1 MRILE
6 STERRLVIER
16 ETLDNFNLLWLP
28 MLVNIAVSVCFFQ
41 LSTRLNLSLYHSLIL
56 SCTIGWLFIHL
67 LFPRNKRSSSY
78 WWAVIFGAVPFLGCG
93 LLSLAA
99 INSLNRPEF
108 VLLTLDRDRNSLVIE
123 RPKILLWT
131 FSTRYPLNQ
140 IERALV
146 ALESDYGSA
155 YGVVQVPTLLLRVR
169 QENGRVRHKKILFGF
184 CDDIAFEI
192 NRFLLQNPSS
202 AITPR

>member
-28 MLVNIAVSVCFFQ
+28 VLVNIVVSVCFFQ
-41 LSTRLNLSLYHSLIL
+41 LSKRLNLYYSLIL

-67 LFPRNKRSSSY
+67 LFPRNKGSSSY
-78 WWAVIFGAVPFLGCG
+78 WWAVICGAVPFLGCG

-99 INSLNRPEF
+99 IDSLNRPEF
-108 VLLTLDRDRNSLVIE
+108 ALLTLDRDRDSLVIE

-140 IERALV
+140 IDGASV
-146 ALESDYGSA
+146 VLESHYAGSA
-155 YGVVQVPTLLLRVR
+155 YGVVQLPALLLLVKQR
-169 QENGRVRHKKILFGF
+169 NGRVRCKKILTGF
-184 CDDIAFEI
+184 SDDIAFEI

-202 AITPR
+202 AITH